1 MYKPLLVLL
10 LSISIFGVA
19 QKPAPKPV
27 DVPKYVPNHEQ
38 QLELENM
45 LLKAQ
50 LTQQQMLSFQNE
62 AQTAKNVLNEQIKQ
76 IKDKCKVISKE
87 NSWPST
93 VDCNVEDNL
102 SFSDTKSTEE
112 PLIKRETSNPKN

>member
-1 MYKPLLVLL
+1 MYKSLLVLL

-19 QKPAPKPV
+19 QKPTSKPV
-27 DVPKYVPNHEQ
+27 DSVSKYVPNHVQ

-50 LTQQQMLSFQNE
+50 LTQQQMLSFQND
-62 AQTAKNVLNEQIKQ
+62 AQTAKSVLNEQIKQ
-76 IKDKCKVISKE
+76 IKDKCKVISKD

-93 VDCNVEDNL
+93 VDCNVDNL
-102 SFSDTKSTEE
+102 AFSDTKSAEE
-112 PLIKRETSNPKN
+112 PLVKGNK